1 MIVRLLQYKYFAGA
15 LIGACLLV
23 YGAFLIFKG
32 DIAGAQAYL
41 IWGSSS
47 MVSSLL
53 LRHLLA
59 RKTK

>member
-1 MIVRLLQYKYFAGA
+1 MIMRLLQYKYFAGA
-15 LIGACLLV
+15 LFGACLLV
-23 YGAFLIFKG
+23 YGVFLIFQG
-32 DIAGAQAYL
+32 DKAGAQAYL
-41 IWGSSS
+41 IWGSLS